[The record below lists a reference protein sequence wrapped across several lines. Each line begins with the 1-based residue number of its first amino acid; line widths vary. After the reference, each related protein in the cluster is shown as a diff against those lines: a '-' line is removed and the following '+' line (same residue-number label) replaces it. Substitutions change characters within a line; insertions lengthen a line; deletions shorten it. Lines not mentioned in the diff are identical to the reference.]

1 MAESHVVSGLVA
13 KRSELAGLINHH
25 QEAMRR
31 ISADIAHVDAA
42 IKIFD
47 PDYDLRTVKPIAFR
61 TGNPWFGHGETS
73 RWALEAMRM
82 AEGTLST
89 RQIAERLIEK
99 SGKTV
104 SGSKE
109 WDSIMKLV
117 VGALRRLESKGYVR
131 AVGKAAGPRNTPILW
146 DLA

>member
-25 QEAMRR
+25 QDEIRR
-31 ISADIAHVDAA
+31 LAADLAHVDGA

-47 PDYDLRTVKPIAFR
+47 PDYDIRSVKPVTVRA
-61 TGNPWFGHGETS
+61 GNPWFGHGEIS
-73 RWALEAMRM
+73 RWALETMRI
-82 AEGTLST
+82 AEGALST

-109 WDSIMKLV
+109 WDYIMKLV
-117 VGALRRLESKGYVR
+117 VSALRRLENKGHVR
-131 AVGKAAGPRNTPILW
+131 TVGKADGPRNAPILW